1 MQTLKVILYFVQVHL
16 AADVIQ
22 KLYLLAEDLPSG
34 DQCVICTQKH
44 LIRNR
49 VSHLVF
55 LCRFD
60 LAKERI
66 EAKYNEIERTLL
78 DDFRHAFVE
87 GDRRKM
93 KRLMGI
99 LANFRVSSY
108 ISRRFEMFSLSYTFS
123 CFDAGLRNVH

>member
-1 MQTLKVILYFVQVHL
+1 MQTLKVMLCSVQVHL

-34 DQCVICTQKH
+34 DQCVVICIQNH
-44 LIRNR
+44 LKRNGVWR
-49 VSHLVF
+49 HVF

-108 ISRRFEMFSLSYTFS
+108 ISRRFEMFFKL
-123 CFDAGLRNVH
+123 